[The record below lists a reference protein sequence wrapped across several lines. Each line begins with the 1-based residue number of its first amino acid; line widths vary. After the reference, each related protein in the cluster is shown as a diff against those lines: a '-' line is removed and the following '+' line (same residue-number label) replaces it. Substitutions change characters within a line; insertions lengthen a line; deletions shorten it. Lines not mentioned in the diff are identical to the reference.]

1 MSEETTEVSDLP
13 PYRQPKPKSKSNPT
27 LYQVIIVFIL
37 SLIVAILSM
46 ILGELSETNDK
57 LYEAGRTLDSIEQHT
72 R

>member
-1 MSEETTEVSDLP
+1 MSEETTDVSELP
-13 PYRQPKPKSKSNPT
+13 PYRQPKPKFK
-27 LYQVIIVFIL
+27 LAVYQGIIVGFL
-37 SLIVAILSM
+37 SAITIMLSM